1 MSDEL
6 DAASFNKNYKIL
18 RETADWLSNQKEPDI
33 DRLVPRAETAMKAYQ
48 ICKDR
53 LDKVQATLGQ
63 YFEPTESGTS
73 NHSEPRRSP
82 RIAATDDDF
91 HHN

>member
-6 DAASFNKNYKIL
+6 DGASFNKNYKIL
-18 RETADWLSNQKEPDI
+18 KETADWLSGQKEPDI
-33 DRLVPRAETAMKAYQ
+33 DRLVPRVETAMKAYR

-63 YFEPTESGTS
+63 YFEPEAAPTPGGDA
-73 NHSEPRRSP
+73 HPRRDP
-82 RIAATDDDF
+82 IDDGEDGVIPF
-91 HHN
+91 